1 MMTAVAVVILTG
13 CAAATPLLVA
23 EAGGHQLARHDED
36 IKVRAAAALEDEPDL
51 LTYSIQAISR
61 NRTEQAAATYL
72 KGYNAEDYSENMKSL
87 ALYQLALLYMNRFN
101 QQRDDD
107 KARQYFLLH
116 RQQFPDSR
124 LKAKIEKRLAILNQ
138 RQQDPVQL
146 SADQLLRQ
154 ADRNKLLQKNTTPYD
169 AELTAMS
176 ERAITQ
182 GRIAEAESVYLV
194 LYNNKASSDNMRAR
208 SLYQL
213 GLIYMSPYNQA
224 GNYQKAL
231 AYFRKITDE
240 FPATPVAGKSQER
253 IVELLNRQ

>member
-1 MMTAVAVVILTG
+1 M
-13 CAAATPLLVA
+13 
-23 EAGGHQLARHDED
+23 
-36 IKVRAAAALEDEPDL
+36 
-51 LTYSIQAISR
+51 
-61 NRTEQAAATYL
+61 
-72 KGYNAEDYSENMKSL
+72 
-87 ALYQLALLYMNRFN
+87 
-101 QQRDDD
+101 
-107 KARQYFLLH
+107 
-116 RQQFPDSR
+116 
-124 LKAKIEKRLAILNQ
+124 
-138 RQQDPVQL
+138 QL

>member
-1 MMTAVAVVILTG
+1 MIRLMMTAVAVVILTG

-124 LKAKIEKRLAILNQ
+124 DVVRRA
-138 RQQDPVQL
+138 
-146 SADQLLRQ
+146 
-154 ADRNKLLQKNTTPYD
+154 
-169 AELTAMS
+169 
-176 ERAITQ
+176 ERAF
-182 GRIAEAESVYLV
+182 SVFWGTPRGTNPCDSLV
-194 LYNNKASSDNMRAR
+194 
-208 SLYQL
+208 
-213 GLIYMSPYNQA
+213 
-224 GNYQKAL
+224 
-231 AYFRKITDE
+231 FR
-240 FPATPVAGKSQER
+240 PS
-253 IVELLNRQ
+253 